1 MSNKKSMLEI
11 ALEVMKDKKAVSFS
25 TIWTAIC
32 KELELTDDEKKA
44 KVGNFYTQLSLDGRF
59 VALGGNKWSL
69 RDRLPYDKIHVDL
82 SEVYNDME
90 SESEADEEE
99 DEVNDEKKEKASEA
113 QESTNI

>member
-25 TIWTAIC
+25 TVWAAVC

-90 SESEADEEE
+90 SESDDEDEEE
-99 DEVNDEKKEKASEA
+99 EEKKDKPAETPEG
-113 QESTNI
+113 TNI